1 MLDVLTLQRPEASVC
16 YEFADFRLD
25 PANRELLQR
34 GHPVPLVA
42 KSFDVL
48 LVLVKHS
55 GMLIEKSRLLDS
67 VWADASVEENSL
79 ARAIADIRRA
89 LGEGPKEHRFIATI
103 SGRGYRFLQDVVTVA
118 PRHGRNFAESAD
130 KEMPGP
136 SGSAA
141 MTLAVL
147 PFAWLTP
154 RGNDPSLSFGIADA
168 VITRLSNL
176 HQLVVRPTS
185 AILPHAGFSQ
195 DLTAVARTLKVN
207 YVITGS
213 IQQAG
218 EHVRVTVQMISA
230 DQQRAVWA
238 DQFDERF
245 THLFAVEDSLSARIV
260 AALALNLTNAQNHSL
275 NHSYTKN
282 SEAYQLN
289 LRGRYFLSRRTF
301 EAAQKAIRH
310 FQQAI
315 ELDPQ
320 YAMPWVGIADTQIL
334 IGLHGSLTGWLRPHD
349 AYPEAERAAL
359 KALELQP
366 HLAEAHASLGFVYF
380 FYRWDWVSAQR
391 EIKQTLLL
399 QPFYANIHHWYSM
412 MCSFMGRHDDALAAI
427 RTALDLEPLSL
438 IYNANR
444 GYILYFARQYPQA
457 IEQLQR
463 TLDLDESFS
472 ATHHRL
478 GLAYSS
484 SGLHQEAI
492 DHCLAAAR
500 VTVDSP
506 QALGALAYAYARGGE
521 TERAQEILRRLVEMS
536 RTRYVSAAIMA
547 EACLGLEQFDQA
559 MEWLEAAVQER
570 TAAILRLRVDPR
582 FDCVRSDPRF
592 QRVIEHTLR
601 NG

>member
-48 LVLVKHS
+48 LFLVQHS

-79 ARAIADIRRA
+79 ARAIADIRKA

-103 SGRGYRFLQDVVTVA
+103 SGRGYRFLQDVVTVV
-118 PRHGRNFAESAD
+118 PRHPRNLAESAD
-130 KEMPGP
+130 KEMPTP
-136 SGSAA
+136 STSVVT
-141 MTLAVL
+141 TLAVL

-154 RGNDPSLSFGIADA
+154 QGDDPSLSLGIADA

-176 HQLVVRPTS
+176 SQLVVRPTS
-185 AILPHAGFSQ
+185 AILTYAGSSQ
-195 DLTAVARTLKVN
+195 DLTAVARTLKVD

-230 DQQRAVWA
+230 DEQRSLWA
-238 DQFDERF
+238 DQFDEKF
-245 THLFAVEDSLSARIV
+245 THLFAVEDSLSTRVA
-260 AALALNLTNAQNHSL
+260 AALALNLTSAQKHSFK
-275 NHSYTKN
+275 HSYTKN

-310 FQQAI
+310 FRQAI

-334 IGLHGSLTGWLRPHD
+334 IGLHGSLTGWLPPHD
-349 AYPEAERAAL
+349 TYPEAERAAL
-359 KALELQP
+359 KAIELQP
-366 HLAEAHASLGFVYF
+366 DLAEAHASLAFVYF
-380 FYRWDWVSAQR
+380 FYRWDWASAQR
-391 EIKQTLLL
+391 EVKQALLR
-399 QPFYANIHHWYSM
+399 QPYYANAHHWYSM
-412 MCSFMGRHDDALAAI
+412 MCSFMGQHEAALAAI

-438 IYNANR
+438 ICNANH
-444 GYILYFARQYPQA
+444 GYILYFARKYPQA

-463 TLDLDESFS
+463 TLEMDETFP

-484 SGLHQEAI
+484 SGLHREAI
-492 DHCLAAAR
+492 DHCVAAAR
-500 VTVDSP
+500 LSGDSP
-506 QALGALAYAYARGGE
+506 QALGALAYAYARGAE
-521 TERAQEILRRLVEMS
+521 TEKAEEILGLLVEIS
-536 RTRYVSAAIMA
+536 KTKYVSAAIMA
-547 EACLGLEQFDQA
+547 EACLGLEQLDHA
-559 MEWLEAAVQER
+559 MEWLLAAVQER

-592 QRVIEHTLR
+592 QRVIEQTFLK
-601 NG
+601 G